1 MEIRILSADDV
12 RAVLPMPQAI
22 DAVKTAFAQLSANQA
37 TVPLRSQIA
46 TDKGITLLMPA
57 YLHQTQDLGIKIV
70 SVYGQNPELGLP
82 TVTAMVLVLDPQT
95 GQPKAFMDG
104 NSLTALRT
112 GAAGGLA
119 AELLARQDG
128 KVVALFGAGVQARAQ
143 LHGVMAVRT
152 IEQVNLISRT
162 RASAE
167 KLGAEIGTWSNPPVV
182 NLVTT
187 PQQAIINADIV
198 ITATTSATPLFDGK
212 DLKPGTHITAVG
224 AYTPQMRELDDIT
237 VQRARIVVDSRTACL
252 AEAGDIIIPQAKI
265 DGELGEI
272 INGVK
277 SGRHSQ
283 EEITCF
289 KSVGVAIQDAVVG
302 AAILAGAEVKD
313 LGVVVEV

>member
-1 MEIRILSADDV
+1 MKIRILSADDV

-22 DAVKTAFAQLSANQA
+22 DAVKTAFAQLAANQA
-37 TVPLRSQIA
+37 TVPLRSPIA

-70 SVYGQNPELGLP
+70 SVYDQNPELGLP
-82 TVTAMVLVLDPQT
+82 TVTATVLLLDPQT

-119 AELLARQDG
+119 AKLLARQDG
-128 KVVALFGAGVQARAQ
+128 KVVALFGAGVQARVQ
-143 LHGVMAVRT
+143 LQGVMAVRT

-162 RASAE
+162 KASAE
-167 KLGAEIGTWSNPPVV
+167 KLGAEIATWSNPPVV

-198 ITATTSATPLFDGK
+198 ITATNSTTPLFDGN

-224 AYTPQMRELDDIT
+224 AFTPQMRELDDIT

-289 KSVGVAIQDAVVG
+289 KSVGVAVQDAVVG
-302 AAILAGAEVKD
+302 AAILAGAEVKG